1 MFEEKLEI
9 QQKGL
14 KAYGFS
20 DDDIDKEI
28 EKENREYALA
38 LKVQKKEDEEK
49 EEGLV
54 NTIKS
59 YWKDVYNSVQEAKE
73 EAIGTDDQFFVDEYF
88 KRGFGRSVMSLTKQ
102 YHGNGGYF
110 DESLQRSLQP
120 EPIGTGYLER
130 FVESLGQITGDIL
143 PAIPPTVLGAL
154 ASRGNAFAT
163 GFSGGFVTEGM
174 RATYIEALK
183 RGEVD
188 SVSEWWD
195 IFTQY
200 GLSEAIKG
208 GIVMGAGLAAPGV
221 VTKLGGKSAFLK
233 YGTQYAVFAGL
244 GPALEGRLPTKDEL
258 INVGLLM
265 GTFGGLGYGAK
276 KAKDMVMDRV
286 GKSNKTTNEVLDE
299 LGQDPGMIADAH
311 SSNITTFRKKI
322 PDGDKAEAS
331 FEGVKITKKKKPTEK
346 EILEKENEKV
356 NEKIEF
362 DDPALQDILNTIQQ
376 QPKKIP
382 FLDKFK
388 DSRSKF
394 VSQYLDRL
402 HPVYQM
408 QKIYEKT
415 GSVKQ
420 TMGAYEQLR
429 IGPGQIGKGM
439 GFLKNTFKF
448 LEPSKNTGDG
458 LLNILQKNNMYNR
471 KSNLEFDIYAKA
483 KRAVELESKG
493 LETGVNIKN
502 AKKSVKKLKNKY
514 ETIFREVQRTE
525 REVNQYLVDAGVVS
539 AETLKTIETASKDYV
554 PFARVLEPTE
564 GVGTSTVSVTNPFK
578 RFKGSKR
585 KTYPILETIFMNQL
599 QKIAIAERNFAYNKL
614 IDMVKAN
621 PKLFPEVTQVK
632 AQVKGTRISREELEK
647 IVDKPDS
654 LKPEVADGLTV
665 FRKNGQNLSDTE
677 IAVYVNGKKE
687 VWKVGEDITKALSD
701 MTKQESDIIVKSLGP
716 FSKALRI
723 GATLAPDFMVRNF
736 NRDTLSA
743 AIFSRNN
750 FLPFYNS
757 MTGFKSLIFRGD
769 KMYEK
774 FVRSGAM
781 QSMFISMDRN
791 YFMKDVQS
799 AINAGK
805 VHNMIK
811 HPGELLRAGA
821 EMFEVSTR
829 LGEFK
834 MTYNRLK
841 KEQGGSLTDKEILER
856 SGFDARDVTLDFG
869 KMGLKIA
876 WWNRI
881 NAFLNAGIQGNLRL
895 YEAFRDRP
903 LATTLRIGAY
913 ITTPSVLLWIANH
926 DDERYKQLPRWQ
938 KDLFWI
944 LITGDGTVEDGDYT
958 VFRIPKPY
966 GPGILFGTGAEKML
980 DYFLDNDPESM
991 KTFIKEQLDISNN
1004 FTGLMPDAI
1013 RPAVELQTNYN
1024 FFTNAPIVPRYIEG
1038 ALPDYE
1044 YSEYTSTTGRVIGK
1058 FISETTNGAYGSP
1071 ATVDHLISSW
1081 TGTLG
1086 RYALELS
1093 DKILEKA
1100 GVIDT
1105 PEKPATTLADIPFI
1119 KAFVV
1124 RNPTGGSEYVER
1136 FYKNYNK
1143 IKERLNTVNKLI
1155 KEQNVEE
1162 ALKVYSETDIQM
1174 LPLIEIAEVMSSQR
1188 AFIKAIY
1195 YSDMTPIEKRQAIDD
1210 MYRSMIELAKNG
1222 LEFLEE

>member
-1 MFEEKLEI
+1 MFEERLEI
-9 QQKGL
+9 EQNAL

-20 DDDIDKEI
+20 DEDI
-28 EKENREYALA
+28 EKELKKENKEYTLA
-38 LKVQKKEDEEK
+38 LKVQKKEDEDK
-49 EEGLV
+49 EEGVL
-54 NTIKS
+54 NSIKS
-59 YWKDVYNSVQEAKE
+59 YWQDVYQSAKE
-73 EAIGTDDQFFVDEYF
+73 AAIGKDDQFLVDEYF
-88 KRGFGRSVMSLTKQ
+88 KRGFGKSVMSLAKQ

-110 DESLQRSLQP
+110 DENLERSLQP
-120 EPIGTGYLER
+120 EPVGTGYLER
-130 FVESLGQITGDIL
+130 FVESVGQITGDIL
-143 PAIPPTVLGAL
+143 PAIPPTVAAAL
-154 ASRGNAFAT
+154 STRGNMFAT
-163 GFSGGFVTEGM
+163 GFAGGFVTEGM
-174 RATYIEALK
+174 RASYIEALK

-200 GLSEAIKG
+200 GLSEAMKG

-221 VTKLGGKSAFLK
+221 VTKLGGKSALLK
-233 YGTQYAVFAGL
+233 YGTQYSVFAGL
-244 GPALEGRLPTKDEL
+244 GPALEGRLPTKEEL

-265 GTFGGLGYGAK
+265 GTFGGIGLGAK
-276 KAKDMVMDRV
+276 KAKDMILDRV
-286 GKSNKTTNEVLDE
+286 GKSNKTTNEVIDE
-299 LGQDPGMIADAH
+299 VSQDPGMLADAH
-311 SSNITTFRKKI
+311 SSNITTFRKKVA
-322 PDGDKAEAS
+322 DGDKVEQS
-331 FEGVKITKKKKPTEK
+331 FENTKITKKKKPTEK
-346 EILEKENEKV
+346 EILEKENEKL
-356 NEKIEF
+356 NEKVEME
-362 DDPALQDILNTIQQ
+362 DPAMQDILDTIQLE
-376 QPKKIP
+376 PKKIP

-394 VSQYLDRL
+394 VSQYMDRL

-415 GSVKQ
+415 GSIKQ

-429 IGPGQIGKGM
+429 LQPGQVGKGM

-448 LEPSKNTGDG
+448 FEPSKNTGDG
-458 LLNILQKNNMYNR
+458 LLSILQKNNMYNK
-471 KSNLEFDIYAKA
+471 KSNLEFDVYAKS
-483 KRAVELESKG
+483 KRAIERDAKG
-493 LETGVNIKN
+493 LETGVNIKS
-502 AKKSVKKLKNKY
+502 AKASVKKLKNKY
-514 ETIFREVQRTE
+514 ESIFQEVQRTE
-525 REVNQYLVDAGVVS
+525 REINQYLVDAGVIS
-539 AETLKTIETASKDYV
+539 AETLKTIEATSKDYV
-554 PFARVLEPTE
+554 PFARVMEPTE
-564 GVGTSTVSVTNPFK
+564 TAGTSTVSVNNPFK
-578 RFKGSKR
+578 KFKGSTK
-585 KTYPILETIFMNQL
+585 KTFPILETIFMNQL
-599 QKIAIAERNFAYNKL
+599 QKVAIAERNFAYNKL
-614 IDMVKAN
+614 IDMVKSDPA
-621 PKLFPEVTQVK
+621 LFPEISQVK
-632 AQVKGTRISREELEK
+632 ARVQGTRITPKELEA
-647 IVDKPDS
+647 IVDNPRS
-654 LKPEVADGLTV
+654 IKPEAADGLTV
-665 FRKNGQNLSDTE
+665 FRRSGQNLSDTE
-677 IAVYVNGKKE
+677 IAIYVNGKKE
-687 VWKVGEDITKALSD
+687 VWNVGQDISKALSD
-701 MTKQESDIIVKSLGP
+701 MTRQEANIIIKSLEP

-743 AIFSRNN
+743 AIFSQNN

-757 MTGFKSLIFRGD
+757 MTGFKSLILRGD

-791 YFMKDVQS
+791 YFMKDVQT
-799 AINAGK
+799 AIGAGRA
-805 VHNMIK
+805 HNTIK
-811 HPGELLRAGA
+811 NPLELLRAGA

-869 KMGLKIA
+869 KMGNKISGF
-876 WWNRI
+876 NRI
-881 NAFLNAGIQGNLRL
+881 NAFFNAGIQGNLRL

-903 LATTLRIGAY
+903 LATAMRINAY
-913 ITTPSVLLWIANH
+913 IVAPSVLFWLANH

-966 GPGILFGTGAEKML
+966 GPGILFGTGTEKML
-980 DYFLDNDPESM
+980 DWFLNDDPEGM
-991 KTFIKEQLDISNN
+991 KTFVKERFDILNN
-1004 FTGLMPDAI
+1004 FTGLLPDAI
-1013 RPAVELQTNYN
+1013 RPAIELQTNFN

-1044 YSEYTSTTGRVIGK
+1044 YSEYTSSTGRVIGK

-1071 ATVDHLISSW
+1071 ATIDHLINSW

-1124 RNPTGGSEYVER
+1124 RNPTGGSEFVER
-1136 FYKNYNK
+1136 FYKKYNK
-1143 IKERLNTVNKLI
+1143 IKERLNTVNKLV
-1155 KEQNVEE
+1155 KEQNVNE
-1162 ALKVYSETDIQM
+1162 ALKVYSETDLQM

-1222 LEFLEE
+1222 LDIVEQ